1 MEEKTQGEGRA
12 LEVLKL
18 LDLCPD
24 LFGASSILGRQTR
37 SLGSTGLGGAGSRL
51 TLPVQPFDQYSTI

>member
-18 LDLCPD
+18 LDLWTQKGVVSEEATEGMKKLITADRLPGLTMHLCP
-24 LFGASSILGRQTR
+24 FT
-37 SLGSTGLGGAGSRL
+37 
-51 TLPVQPFDQYSTI
+51 